1 MTLWCAHSPLSQHTP
16 PYRSSS
22 SDSMADRQQWEVE
35 AIVDRRSDVVSRD
48 KGKHEYRVHW
58 KGFPRSEDTWEPAS
72 SLIHCQQLVSDF
84 EARGAACAAAAVPE
98 QDTEHKR
105 KRKSR
110 NRSQQR
116 SSEMEEME
124 QPAAITRHRSNSV
137 TAPAAAPRKSAED
150 AERELQQWLQDSR
163 NANTTRT
170 YDSNMRQFVAWAEG
184 PGSAELLVPIDA
196 ARPTQAQVAAYMRY
210 MVMQQQR
217 PMSTVGL
224 HLSAIANHVR
234 FVSEEDYSN
243 PTRDPL
249 IKAMKAVLTDYAP
262 RPGAHQKKALDWDT
276 LNLLQRTIA
285 EHARKSTSVA
295 GQWLGQRDWAMF
307 LMAFFFLLRRSE
319 VTRMRRQDVCVMQLA
334 TGERVL
340 QVYVHEKSKNDRERR
355 GHTRVAAARPRQ
367 AICVMRT
374 VAQYVLACEQS
385 TPRRLDAPDDPLFP
399 RMEGGAMA
407 GDTPNG
413 RLQHWL
419 SAAGVAAPTSYGF
432 HSLRAGAAT
441 DAYRNGATED
451 WIKQHGNWKS
461 DAVKIYIRQ
470 GIEEQL
476 ATTAVLGQGGSRA
489 AAAAAAG
496 CSL

>member
-1 MTLWCAHSPLSQHTP
+1 
-16 PYRSSS
+16 
-22 SDSMADRQQWEVE
+22 
-35 AIVDRRSDVVSRD
+35 
-48 KGKHEYRVHW
+48 
-58 KGFPRSEDTWEPAS
+58 
-72 SLIHCQQLVSDF
+72 
-84 EARGAACAAAAVPE
+84 
-98 QDTEHKR
+98 
-105 KRKSR
+105 
-110 NRSQQR
+110 
-116 SSEMEEME
+116 
-124 QPAAITRHRSNSV
+124 
-137 TAPAAAPRKSAED
+137 
-150 AERELQQWLQDSR
+150 
-163 NANTTRT
+163 
-170 YDSNMRQFVAWAEG
+170 MRQFVAWAEG
-184 PGSAELLVPIDA
+184 PGSSELLVPIDA

-210 MVMQQQR
+210 MVMQQHR
-217 PMSTVGL
+217 PMSTVGI

-234 FVSEEDYSN
+234 FVSEEGYSN
-243 PTRDPL
+243 PTKGPL
-249 IKAMKAVLTDYAP
+249 IKAMRAVLTDYAP
-262 RPGAHQKKALDWDT
+262 RPGAHQKKALDWNT
-276 LNLLQRTIA
+276 LNMLQRTISESA
-285 EHARKSTSVA
+285 GMPTSVA
-295 GQWLGQRDWAMF
+295 GQWLGHRDWAMF

-319 VTRMRRQDVCVMQLA
+319 VVRMRRQDVCVLQLA

-355 GHTRVAAARPRQ
+355 GHTRVAAARPNQ
-367 AICVMRT
+367 GICVVKT
-374 VAQYVLACEQS
+374 VAKYVLECERS
-385 TPRRLDAPDDPLFP
+385 TPRRLSGPDDPLFP
-399 RMEGGAMA
+399 RLEGGAMA

-489 AAAAAAG
+489 AAAAAG

>member
-1 MTLWCAHSPLSQHTP
+1 M
-16 PYRSSS
+16 
-22 SDSMADRQQWEVE
+22 
-35 AIVDRRSDVVSRD
+35 
-48 KGKHEYRVHW
+48 YRVHW
-58 KGFPRSEDTWEPAS
+58 KGFPSSEDTWEPAS
-72 SLIHCQQLVSDF
+72 NLIHSQQLVHDF
-84 EARGAACAAAAVPE
+84 DARSGAGAAAAASAVD
-98 QDTEHKR
+98 QSATSLLKR
-105 KRKSR
+105 RSR
-110 NRSQQR
+110 QR
-116 SSEMEEME
+116 NSDLEETE
-124 QPAAITRHRSNSV
+124 QPASQHRSDSM
-137 TAPAAAPRKSAED
+137 TAAAIPRRTAGE

-163 NANTTRT
+163 NANTART

-184 PGSAELLVPIDA
+184 PGSSELLVPIDA

-210 MVMQQQR
+210 MVMQQHR
-217 PMSTVGL
+217 PMSTVGI

-234 FVSEEDYSN
+234 FVSEEGYSN
-243 PTRDPL
+243 PTKGPL
-249 IKAMKAVLTDYAP
+249 IKAMRAVLTDYAP
-262 RPGAHQKKALDWDT
+262 RPGAHQKKALDWNT
-276 LNLLQRTIA
+276 LNMLQRTISESA
-285 EHARKSTSVA
+285 GMPTSVA
-295 GQWLGQRDWAMF
+295 GQWLGHRDWAMF

-319 VTRMRRQDVCVMQLA
+319 VVRMRRQDVCVLQLA

-355 GHTRVAAARPRQ
+355 GHTRVAAARPNQ
-367 AICVMRT
+367 GICVVKT
-374 VAQYVLACEQS
+374 VAKYVLECERS
-385 TPRRLDAPDDPLFP
+385 TPRRLSGPDDPLFP
-399 RMEGGAMA
+399 RLEGGAMA

-489 AAAAAAG
+489 AAAAAG

>member
-1 MTLWCAHSPLSQHTP
+1 MSQTN
-16 PYRSSS
+16 
-22 SDSMADRQQWEVE
+22 QQLWEVE
-35 AIVDRRSDVVSRD
+35 AIVDRRSETTSETSSR
-48 KGKHEYRVHW
+48 HMYRVHW
-58 KGFPRSEDTWEPAS
+58 KGFPSSEDTWEPAS
-72 SLIHCQQLVSDF
+72 SLSHCQQMVREY
-84 EARGAACAAAAVPE
+84 EARSETCAPAAAPKQESRSA
-98 QDTEHKR
+98 R

-110 NRSQQR
+110 NRSHQHSSDLEDTERPVARR
-116 SSEMEEME
+116 SARSHSV
-124 QPAAITRHRSNSV
+124 AAP
-137 TAPAAAPRKSAED
+137 APAATTLKSAED

-163 NANTTRT
+163 NANTART

-184 PGSAELLVPIDA
+184 PGSAELLVPIDT

-210 MVMQQQR
+210 MVMHQHR
-217 PMSTVGL
+217 PMSTVGI
-224 HLSAIANHVR
+224 HLAAIANHVR
-234 FVSEEDYSN
+234 FVSEEGYSN
-243 PTRDPL
+243 PTSGPL
-249 IKAMKAVLTDYAP
+249 IKAMRAVLTDYAP
-262 RPGAHQKKALDWDT
+262 RPGAHQKKALDWNT
-276 LNLLQRTIA
+276 LNLLRHTITGRVGEA
-285 EHARKSTSVA
+285 TSAAARWI
-295 GQWLGQRDWAMF
+295 GHRDWAMI

-319 VTRMRRQDVCVMQLA
+319 VVRMRRQDVCVLQLA
-334 TGERVL
+334 SGERVL

-367 AICVMRT
+367 DICVVRT

-385 TPRRLDAPDDPLFP
+385 TPRKLDSADDPLFP
-399 RMEGGAMA
+399 RAEGGAMS

-419 SAAGVAAPTSYGF
+419 GAAGVAAPTTYGF

-489 AAAAAAG
+489 AAAAAG